1 MMSGPRIYPLP
12 PSPITLCPHTTCLC
26 LVGAAAV
33 RPLVQLGA
41 IVASLPNPSR
51 VLAIAA
57 AASRWPIPTPQPRT
71 HSHVECGPCQA
82 RAASGKAARNRV
94 VADAVEILGT
104 AEAHDPSCAMV
115 HQLRGDLAHITG
127 DMPRM
132 VVHMRR
138 ALTNSGG
145 SSAEVALR
153 RLGLAVAL
161 GETGDVAGEEAECRA
176 VLASHPGHIQ
186 ARFSLGQCLSRG
198 GQPDDAIPE
207 LMMALQL
214 PNDDPPLHERNV
226 RNVREAALSQI
237 CESLRERAKRQQRKA
252 DHQGAA
258 ATLERLLSVPGTDAE
273 VRAGTQAN
281 LAVSRA
287 RLGQLAEAL
296 LAAGRGV
303 EAASHEGCV
312 GHPDAGV
319 PTKVTAFAVHTLAG
333 VREAMGDAVAT
344 TGRDPGTDAAALY
357 LQSKGLYAQAHQI
370 CKDPATRSAHGRVQA
385 KAHPDIEW
393 ISDESMDTGVGI
405 HCGGTARCVGAQ
417 GASLEGLP
425 E

>member
-198 GQPDDAIPE
+198 GQPDDFPGP
-207 LMMALQL
+207 L
-214 PNDDPPLHERNV
+214 PLLRLRPFPPPLKR
-226 RNVREAALSQI
+226 RGCRKWRGAL
-237 CESLRERAKRQQRKA
+237 
-252 DHQGAA
+252 
-258 ATLERLLSVPGTDAE
+258 
-273 VRAGTQAN
+273 
-281 LAVSRA
+281 
-287 RLGQLAEAL
+287 
-296 LAAGRGV
+296 
-303 EAASHEGCV
+303 
-312 GHPDAGV
+312 PDMC
-319 PTKVTAFAVHTLAG
+319 
-333 VREAMGDAVAT
+333 R
-344 TGRDPGTDAAALY
+344 
-357 LQSKGLYAQAHQI
+357 
-370 CKDPATRSAHGRVQA
+370 
-385 KAHPDIEW
+385 
-393 ISDESMDTGVGI
+393 
-405 HCGGTARCVGAQ
+405 
-417 GASLEGLP
+417 
-425 E
+425 